1 MVRDQTKLIIF
12 LGTPHRGS
20 AYAGWGQIAS
30 NLARLALQDSN
41 KKILETLEVNNEVLD
56 NIHEEFKTIAFKGT
70 LKIHSF
76 QEARGITGMSG
87 LSEKVCLQLYMLC
100 ALDKHRQVKSKAD
113 SCRWWTTSRRNSTSH
128 EH

>member
-1 MVRDQTKLIIF
+1 LLLQAIRRSEIIRKQTKLIIF

-70 LKIHSF
+70 MRIHSF
-76 QEARGITGMSG
+76 QEARGITGMKG
-87 LSEKVCLQLYMLC
+87 LNEKVCILSKYMYY
-100 ALDKHRQVKSKAD
+100 
-113 SCRWWTTSRRNSTSH
+113 TSTHTPTILTIVGRR
-128 EH
+128 